1 MTDVTVDYT
10 GFITTFSEFG
20 DIEEYPQLTVT
31 SYIDIA
37 TGYITKRNSGALKD
51 NARVYAIYLMTAHL
65 LTLRKQIQN
74 NVGEKGTT
82 QIGFETSAS
91 IGDVSVSM
99 QMPSV
104 RNQLDYWFSLTGYGL
119 ELRALLSLK
128 APTPIAIGGKFSRF
142 WM

>member
-1 MTDVTVDYT
+1 MTDVTVNYE
-10 GFITTFSEFG
+10 GFIATFNEFSN
-20 DIEEYPQLTVT
+20 IEEYPQLTVT
-31 SYIDIA
+31 SYIEVA
-37 TGYITKRNSGALKD
+37 TSYIPTKNMGSLKN

-99 QMPSV
+99 QMPNNK
-104 RNQLDYWFSLTGYGL
+104 NQLDYWFSLTGYGL

-128 APTPIAIGGKFSRF
+128 ACTPTTIGGKFSRF